1 MKRKRVVTKA
11 INRQPVEIVPDKY
24 EDFHK
29 ALDKAKEYTTKY
41 IKPVYEATSI
51 EEKLKNIENAIAE
64 LKRHKG
70 LLDRE
75 VIDKLEELYKIAQ
88 DQKDGFKERE
98 YTNVSSLIKN
108 IAESLSSEGFDD
120 IEFSIEQPDG
130 TKINVKARKSNTNYK
145 GQEGTES
152 RTNRNTREWMR
163 KIGKKLLSL
172 ALFIVTFL
180 ALTYIIHGMI
190 SAPFAL
196 LIEPIFHIP
205 FVGEYIANTL
215 SGFVSFLSSIASI
228 LAGAGASLLLAYFKF
243 IDLIVNIGYT
253 TIDVLTKT
261 VLFVAEGIKKLYPQV
276 YSAFNKVIKEG
287 YTMAKNIAN
296 RTLDTLKNLINLI
309 REKFSNR

>member
-1 MKRKRVVTKA
+1 MKRERVITTA

-29 ALDKAKEYTTKY
+29 ALDKAKESLTKY

-51 EEKLKNIENAIAE
+51 EEKLKNIENAIDE
-64 LKRHKG
+64 LKKHKDS
-70 LLDRE
+70 LDGE
-75 VIDKLEELYKIAQ
+75 LVDKLEELYKIAQ
-88 DQKDGFKERE
+88 NQKDGFKERE
-98 YTNVSSLIKN
+98 YTDVSSLIKN
-108 IAESLSSEGFDD
+108 IAESLSSQGFDD
-120 IEFSIEQPDG
+120 IELSIEQPDG

-152 RTNRNTREWMR
+152 RTNRNTREWMG

-172 ALFIVTFL
+172 ALFIGVFL

-215 SGFVSFLSSIASI
+215 SGFVSFLSFIVSI
-228 LAGAGASLLLAYFKF
+228 LAGAGASFLLAHFKF
-243 IDLIVNIGYT
+243 IDIIVNIGYT
-253 TIDVLTKT
+253 TIDVITKAA
-261 VLFVAEGIKKLYPQV
+261 LFVAKGIKKLYPQV
-276 YSAFNKVIKEG
+276 YSAFNKVFKG
-287 YTMAKNIAN
+287 SYTMAKNIAN
-296 RTLDTLKNLINLI
+296 RALETLKNLVNSIK
-309 REKFSNR
+309 EKFSNR